1 MREDQALWPDM
12 PEPRNAAADRAC
24 VKITRGLIEEYIN
37 GLRRKQHPF
46 DSRKTYRR
54 ALQLFC
60 DSLPESMEVD
70 GSTLLRWRKE
80 LLEKGY
86 AARTINVS
94 VSVVNSF
101 LNWLGHREFQLTD
114 RLELEES
121 EPSDITRAEYLRLLR
136 AAREEKRSLVSD
148 KERRSRR
155 PDRRHRCDS
164 KAVSG
169 GRSAGGAGNPRSL
182 RRLYQNTSREIYC
195 NLERLAEQAINTL
208 LETEQLSIGWR
219 VEGVNA
225 PSEMS

>member
-1 MREDQALWPDM
+1 MREDQALRPDM
-12 PEPRNAAADRAC
+12 PELRNAAADRAC

-101 LNWLGHREFQLTD
+101 RG
-114 RLELEES
+114 
-121 EPSDITRAEYLRLLR
+121 
-136 AAREEKRSLVSD
+136 
-148 KERRSRR
+148 
-155 PDRRHRCDS
+155 
-164 KAVSG
+164 
-169 GRSAGGAGNPRSL
+169 AGGEAVP
-182 RRLYQNTSREIYC
+182 C
-195 NLERLAEQAINTL
+195 F
-208 LETEQLSIGWR
+208 
-219 VEGVNA
+219 
-225 PSEMS
+225 

>member
-1 MREDQALWPDM
+1 MREDQALRPDM
-12 PEPRNAAADRAC
+12 PELRNAAADRAC

-101 LNWLGHREFQLTD
+101 LNWLGHREFQRTGWSW
-114 RLELEES
+114 R
-121 EPSDITRAEYLRLLR
+121 
-136 AAREEKRSLVSD
+136 
-148 KERRSRR
+148 
-155 PDRRHRCDS
+155 
-164 KAVSG
+164 KA
-169 GRSAGGAGNPRSL
+169 NHL
-182 RRLYQNTSREIYC
+182 TSRGQSTFGC
-195 NLERLAEQAINTL
+195 CARRGSWERNGHTCGSSCLRPREFRFRPCA
-208 LETEQLSIGWR
+208 
-219 VEGVNA
+219 
-225 PSEMS
+225 M

>member
-1 MREDQALWPDM
+1 MREDQALRPDR
-12 PEPRNAAADRAC
+12 PELRNAAADRAC

-169 GRSAGGAGNPRSL
+169 GRSAGGAGQPPQPAAALSKHQPRDILQSGAAGGAGDQHTVGDGTAFH
-182 RRLYQNTSREIYC
+182 RL
-195 NLERLAEQAINTL
+195 
-208 LETEQLSIGWR
+208 
-219 VEGVNA
+219 EGGR
-225 PSEMS
+225 SECPI

>member
-1 MREDQALWPDM
+1 MREDQALRPDM
-12 PEPRNAAADRAC
+12 PELRNAAADRAC

-114 RLELEES
+114 RLEPKGKQSNLTASPLTKGLPSSPYSMSHVTSVLSS
-121 EPSDITRAEYLRLLR
+121 EYHDVTTSPSSVR
-136 AAREEKRSLVSD
+136 
-148 KERRSRR
+148 
-155 PDRRHRCDS
+155 
-164 KAVSG
+164 
-169 GRSAGGAGNPRSL
+169 
-182 RRLYQNTSREIYC
+182 
-195 NLERLAEQAINTL
+195 
-208 LETEQLSIGWR
+208 
-219 VEGVNA
+219 
-225 PSEMS
+225 

>member
-1 MREDQALWPDM
+1 MAEGAFG
-12 PEPRNAAADRAC
+12 E
-24 VKITRGLIEEYIN
+24 
-37 GLRRKQHPF
+37 GLRGPHHQRE
-46 DSRKTYRR
+46 R
-54 ALQLFC
+54 
-60 DSLPESMEVD
+60 
-70 GSTLLRWRKE
+70 
-80 LLEKGY
+80 
-86 AARTINVS
+86 I
-94 VSVVNSF
+94 
-101 LNWLGHREFQLTD
+101 REFQLTD

-136 AAREEKRSLVSD
+136 AARELGKERAYLWIKLFAATGIQIQALRYVTVEAVTDGYTVLRSNGAEQEVRFAAREEKRSLVSD